1 MLNILEH
8 NIGMQNRFFQ
18 KLGLPIT
25 LETLIKKDKTL
36 VRDASD
42 SYLGLHNDKRR
53 DHKQTQSPLF
63 VIQLVSVC
71 S

>member
-8 NIGMQNRFFQ
+8 NICMQNRFFQ

-36 VRDASD
+36 VRDAFN

-53 DHKQTQSPLF
+53 DHQQTQSPLF